1 MVRYLASDDP
11 STYRAIRSEAL
22 SSDPDAF
29 GETSAAFAKRT
40 NDDLGKWLAKVIEAE
55 RKAVVLEEKEGR
67 TRGMCG
73 FGISDTKSDEG
84 FLGAFSSIQRSGGK
98 GSAKTYFEKLPRGL
112 RPEESTGYEH
122 TSRLRMK
129 LRFRSIETA
138 DIPLG
143 SRRTL
148 LGQDRTFQ
156 FTRFIGMFDS
166 DGAVRR
172 LTTVCNPDRYNASG
186 RMAQGGRRN
195 L

>member
-84 FLGAFSSIQRSGGK
+84 FLWGLFVDPAFRRQGIGENLLREAASWLAS
-98 GSAKTYFEKLPRGL
+98 RGVNRIRAHVAAPNEAAISFYRNCGYTIGEQADTL
-112 RPEESTGYEH
+112 RPGS
-122 TSRLRMK
+122 
-129 LRFRSIETA
+129 
-138 DIPLG
+138 DIPVYEIH
-143 SRRTL
+143 R
-148 LGQDRTFQ
+148 D
-156 FTRFIGMFDS
+156 
-166 DGAVRR
+166 V
-172 LTTVCNPDRYNASG
+172 
-186 RMAQGGRRN
+186 
-195 L
+195 